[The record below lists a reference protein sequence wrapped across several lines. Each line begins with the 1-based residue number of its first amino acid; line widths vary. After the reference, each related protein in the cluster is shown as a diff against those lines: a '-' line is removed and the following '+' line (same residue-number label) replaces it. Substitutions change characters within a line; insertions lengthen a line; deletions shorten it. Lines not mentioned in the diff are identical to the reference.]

1 MVKNGQSSEEKD
13 GMSAT
18 RGQVDDLVA
27 QIRSA
32 IVNGDFYPNEHLI
45 EGQLA
50 AQFWASRSA
59 VRAALIELASE
70 GLVEREANRG
80 ARVRAVQWNEA
91 LEISEVRRLLEA
103 LCAAKAAERITPE
116 ESEDLLQL
124 IAQMEETVENDD
136 RLGFSQLNW
145 VLHDRIREISG
156 HQTAS
161 EIVHRLRNQ
170 AVRYHFQAF
179 LAPGRQADSLEE
191 HRAVV
196 EAIVARDPQRA
207 ESAARAHF
215 DSSIKTLLSARTDRP
230 SPLRS
235 AREPGRQLPADRGRQ
250 RAETI

>member
-1 MVKNGQSSEEKD
+1 MGKIERVSEEKD
-13 GMSAT
+13 EMSAS
-18 RGQVDDLVA
+18 RSQVDDLVA

-32 IVNGDFYPNEHLI
+32 IVDGDFYPNEHLI

-50 AQFWASRSA
+50 AQYQASRTS

-91 LEISEVRRLLEA
+91 LEISEVRRLLEG
-103 LCAAKAAERITPE
+103 LCAAKAAERITAE
-116 ESEDLLQL
+116 ESADLLQL
-124 IAQMEETVENDD
+124 IAQMEETVKADD
-136 RLGFSQLNW
+136 RLRFSQLNW

-170 AVRYHFQAF
+170 AVRYHFQSF
-179 LAPGRQADSLEE
+179 LAAGRAANSLEE

-196 EAIVARDPQRA
+196 EAIVARDPQGA
-207 ESAARAHF
+207 ENAARVHF
-215 DSSIKTLLSARTDRP
+215 DNSIKTLLSTRTNRP
-230 SPLRS
+230 TP
-235 AREPGRQLPADRGRQ
+235 AGAPRE
-250 RAETI
+250 